1 MIKKRPGKH
10 GMRYFFSPGQQNAP
24 VEIQMVG
31 VDTPP
36 KKYSVNIDIHEL
48 NKSNVQFY
56 QFEYVSEGKLF
67 IETDDSVSEVSE
79 GEFFLI
85 SKNIPRKLYTKN
97 NTHLRKIYLSAKG
110 SFIDAM
116 VKSYG
121 LNDSLCVIK
130 SDVSEHFHAILD
142 ATEKAEDQTTELCD
156 FIVCELLRVIQKVY
170 KSYCPDQTFEAY
182 KIAHDIATYIA
193 DNLHRNLSLK
203 ELCDQFFMGETH
215 LIKIFKARYKL
226 TPMAYTQKLRVTKA
240 KNILLNSD
248 TEISKISEMC
258 GFTDSGY
265 FAKVFKKY
273 YGNTPLSFKKNFQNL
288 MNPEEIAPFNS
299 VIIPIENDE
308 NSSS

>member
-10 GMRYFFSPGQQNAP
+10 GMRYFFSPRQQNAP
-24 VEIQMVG
+24 AEIQMVG
-31 VDTPP
+31 VDIPT
-36 KKYSVNIDIHEL
+36 KKYSVNINIHDPHM
-48 NKSNVQFY
+48 SNVQFY
-56 QFEYVSEGKLF
+56 QFEYVSEGKLY
-67 IETDDSVSEVSE
+67 IEIDNSVSEVSA

-97 NTHLRKIYLSAKG
+97 NTPLRKIYLSVKG
-110 SFIDAM
+110 PFIDAM

-121 LNDSLCVIK
+121 FNDSLCVIK
-130 SDVSEHFHAILD
+130 SDVSEHFSAMLD

-226 TPMAYTQKLRVTKA
+226 TPMAYTQKLRVSKA
-240 KNILLNSD
+240 KHILLNSD

-265 FAKVFKKY
+265 FAKVFRKY
-273 YGNTPLSFKKNFQNL
+273 YGSTPLSYKKNKQNPTS
-288 MNPEEIAPFNS
+288 NEKS
-299 VIIPIENDE
+299 R
-308 NSSS
+308 